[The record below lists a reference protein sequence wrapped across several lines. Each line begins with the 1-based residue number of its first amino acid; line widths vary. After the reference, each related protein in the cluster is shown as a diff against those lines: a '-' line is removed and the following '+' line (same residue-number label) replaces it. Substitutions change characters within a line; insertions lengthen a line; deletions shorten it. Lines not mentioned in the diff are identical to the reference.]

1 MRFHV
6 KHLESLWAVVR
17 FDDGSET
24 KLPTAWL
31 PVYASVGDQLRVSAP
46 QDGSLLFLSQAQMPA
61 MFEQLFRPLPTSYLE
76 AMLRLTVIEGEFTV
90 GTANAVIDAA
100 SLELEPQPMLD
111 LLASRNLILVRSSDN
126 DESFYVLPKI
136 VRNQLLVAQ
145 AQSQHFESTLARHA
159 THFLELAEHG
169 SIKTQGVGSEGLWLE
184 VLVANFENF
193 RKALSWF
200 LAPDAV
206 ADTASMG
213 LRLATALFQLWH
225 RQAHIE
231 EGMKWLTLALERS
244 KATDLRVA
252 ALGQQ
257 ALANLAMFRGQFDL
271 AQRAFE
277 ESILLFRR
285 ANNLIGEADV
295 AIHYG
300 YMLLRRDKL
309 GAARL
314 MFENALFVVREHQ
327 EPILEGSAL
336 GLLATVAVHQHDPK
350 RAEALYL
357 ESLALRQSL
366 GDQIGVA
373 RMLTHLGM
381 LMARRGDFERARAMQ
396 LEALELRRV
405 LKDELGIESN
415 LQALGWIA
423 SRVGNLDEARS
434 LYLTALER
442 AFERGDPEWYANTL
456 EGLAHVAVRCFAYGF
471 AAKLHGLIEAIR
483 ETNQLNRSALLEGE
497 YRACVLQ
504 ILVGTLDHDV
514 LEAARLEGV
523 ALSFEDVR
531 SQMAALS
538 FSASPTEIS
547 AWSKAGVLS
556 RRELTV
562 LRLVANG
569 ESNSAI
575 AKTLSITP
583 NSVKTYLTR
592 VMDKLGVNKRAHA
605 VAIAVSAGWFE
616 TN

>member
-1 MRFHV
+1 
-6 KHLESLWAVVR
+6 
-17 FDDGSET
+17 
-24 KLPTAWL
+24 
-31 PVYASVGDQLRVSAP
+31 
-46 QDGSLLFLSQAQMPA
+46 MPA
-61 MFEQLFRPLPTSYLE
+61 MFEQLFRPLPSSYLE
-76 AMLRLTVIEGEFTV
+76 AMLRLTVIEGEFTKV
-90 GTANAVIDAA
+90 TANAVIDAA
-100 SLELEPQPMLD
+100 SLELEPQTMLD
-111 LLASRNLILVRSSDN
+111 ALASRNLIHVRSSDN
-126 DESFYVLPKI
+126 HESFYALPKI
-136 VRNQLLVAQ
+136 IRNQLLIAQ

-159 THFLELAEHG
+159 MHFLELAEHG
-169 SIKTQGVGSEGLWLE
+169 STKTQDVGSEGLRLE
-184 VLVANFENF
+184 VLAANVENF
-193 RKALSWF
+193 RRALSWF
-200 LAPDAV
+200 LAPAAV
-206 ADTASMG
+206 ADSASMG

-231 EGMKWLTLALERS
+231 EGIKWLTLALKRS
-244 KATDLRVA
+244 KTTDLRIV

-257 ALANLAMFRGQFDL
+257 ALANLAMFRGQFDV
-271 AQRAFE
+271 AQQAFE
-277 ESILLFRR
+277 ESILLFRQ
-285 ANNLIGEADV
+285 AHCLIDEADV

-309 GAARL
+309 DAARIT
-314 MFENALFVVREHQ
+314 FENALLVVREHQ
-327 EPILEGSAL
+327 EPILEASAL
-336 GLLATVAVHQHDPK
+336 GLLATVAVHQNDLG
-350 RAEALYL
+350 RAEALYS

-381 LMARRGDFERARAMQ
+381 LMARRGDFDRARTMQ
-396 LEALELRRV
+396 LEALEIRRG

-423 SRVGNLDEARS
+423 SRVGDLPEARS

-456 EGLAHVAVRCFAYGF
+456 EGLAHVAVQCFAYGL

-483 ETNQLNRSALLEGE
+483 ATNQLNRSALLEGE
-497 YRACVLQ
+497 YQTCVLQ
-504 ILVGTLDHDV
+504 IVLAALDQDV
-514 LEAARLEGV
+514 LEAARLEGA

-531 SQMAALS
+531 SQVAELS

-547 AWSKAGVLS
+547 AASEVSALS
-556 RRELTV
+556 RRELSV

-605 VAIAVSAGWFE
+605 VAVAVSKGWFD